1 MKFTPLYAIL
11 LTFILSCSNN
21 SNTIKKTDIKLKDV
35 SFNAVEKEIT
45 FNNIPNNIELLFN
58 DWFNNN
64 VKLSGYEGIVIVE
77 ITNYLEKIKDIKNGK
92 LVELSLDF
100 EVQIKKN
107 KNKDN
112 YFSGSVESFGS
123 IQGKFSLS
131 DLDIII
137 FNSQLELMK
146 RFSDNF

>member
-1 MKFTPLYAIL
+1 MKFTPLYTIL